1 MLSGGRPTRRGDARV
16 DELVIILV
24 RGIGLGAVYALVAIS
39 FNVVHNSSGI
49 LNFAQGNML
58 VLGGLF
64 GFFTLSRSPT
74 LRSWLLLVPA
84 AALLYAAVL
93 AAAGLRHAAAAALV
107 GRAAV
112 VADHHPRRVG
122 DHRCRDPDRA
132 GAARAQRASR
142 RFPASRLLG
151 TRTPTPYA
159 LAVLLALAWCLA
171 LHWFHTRTTT
181 GLAMS
186 AIAQDLEAAR
196 AAGIRVRRLQVYAFA
211 ISGAVVGS
219 AGFVAAPVM
228 SISADSGIIYVV
240 NGFIAAVIG
249 GLGSNTGALVG
260 GPLVGVA
267 SMYAAFQYGGQ
278 FQNAVSL
285 ALLIGVLMLRPQGL
299 FGRTAARRV

>member
-1 MLSGGRPTRRGDARV
+1 V

-24 RGIGLGAVYALVAIS
+24 RGIGLGAIYALVAIS

-64 GFFTLSRSPT
+64 GFFTLTSEPSVLAWT
-74 LRSWLLLVPA
+74 LLLPA
-84 AALLYAAVL
+84 ATLFYAALLGAQGWMTLLPLRSSVEQHSWLITTLAVSVII
-93 AAAGLRHAAAAALV
+93 GALILILQGPFALNV
-107 GRAAV
+107 KSPFGT
-112 VADHHPRRVG
+112 
-122 DHRCRDPDRA
+122 
-132 GAARAQRASR
+132 
-142 RFPASRLLG
+142 FPILG
-151 TRTPTPYA
+151 TRTPAPYA
-159 LAVLLALAWCLA
+159 LAVLLAVGWYFA
-171 LHWFHTRTTT
+171 LRWFHTRTDT

-196 AAGIRVRRLQVYAFA
+196 AVGIRVRRMQIGAFA

-249 GLGSNTGALVG
+249 GLGSNAGALIG

-267 SMYAAFQYGGQ
+267 SMWAAFQFGGQ

-285 ALLIGVLMLRPQGL
+285 ALLIGVLMVRPQGI
-299 FGRTAARRV
+299 FGRTSARRV

>member
-1 MLSGGRPTRRGDARV
+1 M
-16 DELVIILV
+16 DELIIILV

-64 GFFTLSRSPT
+64 GFFTLTQEPDVAR
-74 LRSWLLLVPA
+74 WLLLLPA
-84 AALLYAAVL
+84 AALFYAVVL
-93 AAAGLRHAAAAALV
+93 AAQGWITLLPLRSSVEQHSWLITTLAVSVIIGAVILIAQGPFALTV
-107 GRAAV
+107 KSPFQSFA
-112 VADHHPRRVG
+112 
-122 DHRCRDPDRA
+122 
-132 GAARAQRASR
+132 
-142 RFPASRLLG
+142 LLG
-151 TRTPTPYA
+151 TRTPAPYA
-159 LAVLLALAWCLA
+159 AAVLLALAWCAA
-171 LHWFHTRTTT
+171 LYWFHRRTTT

-196 AAGIRVRRLQVYAFA
+196 AVGIRVRRLQIYSFG

-240 NGFIAAVIG
+240 NGFIAAVVG
-249 GLGSNTGALVG
+249 GLGSNAGALVG
-260 GPLVGVA
+260 GALVGVA
-267 SMYAAFQYGGQ
+267 SMWAAFQFGGQ

-285 ALLIGVLMLRPQGL
+285 AILIGVLMLRPQGL